1 MPALYI
7 LVIFGVI
14 LGVAAIHDV
23 IYNRQ
28 RRNLIDSER
37 EKQIIYY
44 RYGFKD

>member
-23 IYNRQ
+23 IYSRQ
-28 RRNLIDSER
+28 RRNLFDSER
-37 EKQIIYY
+37 ERQIIYY